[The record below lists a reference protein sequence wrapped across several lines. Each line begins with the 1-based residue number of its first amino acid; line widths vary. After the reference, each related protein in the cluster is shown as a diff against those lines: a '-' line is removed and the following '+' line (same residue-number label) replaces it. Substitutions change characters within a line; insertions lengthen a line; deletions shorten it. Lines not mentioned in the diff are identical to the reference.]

1 MKSWLMRS
9 IGVMAVI
16 LFGWSLSKPPLAGD
30 LQAAPA
36 ATFSRPA
43 MLQDIATKVM
53 IPGVRDFQ
61 AKCMAL
67 ETAAAKLE
75 SEPTE
80 ANVKYTQAA
89 WEETCLAWK
98 RLQWIQFGPVKDRAY
113 WSALTF
119 KPVYPQSIEK
129 VLRDTKPITPDYL
142 ADQGAAA
149 KGVYTLEYLLFD
161 LPQGQTAWVG
171 EDGKPTKIAAPR
183 LAAKWLLEGETA
195 ARRRSYVH
203 ELARDLVAQLKEA
216 QAIIDAPDFVANYV
230 NDGQSSLNLAVNG
243 LLDEL
248 ESGVVNVLRL
258 YVDQF
263 ANRALRYDQIEGYA
277 GGLSVRVLEEELAGL
292 EKLYRG
298 AGGIGMDD
306 YVKHVNPALAE
317 RMEQHLAKGRE
328 ALKAFRDTPVDQ
340 SLVNHYAAMERAH
353 DELRELEIQIKL
365 DVVSSLGITLLFSS
379 TDGD

>member
-1 MKSWLMRS
+1 MM
-9 IGVMAVI
+9 VI
-16 LFGWSLSKPPLAGD
+16 SVTLLGWSLSQPQFAGD
-30 LQAAPA
+30 LHAAPA

-53 IPGVRDFQ
+53 IPGVRAFQ
-61 AKCMAL
+61 VKCQAL
-67 ETAAAKLE
+67 ETATAKLE
-75 SEPTE
+75 AEPTE
-80 ANVKYTQAA
+80 VNVKLAQAA
-89 WEETCLAWK
+89 WVETCLSWK
-98 RLQWIQFGPVKDRAY
+98 RIQWIQFGPVKDRPY
-113 WSALTF
+113 WSSLTF

-149 KGVYTLEYLLFD
+149 KGIYTLEYLLFD

-171 EDGKPTKIAAPR
+171 EDGKPTKTVAPR
-183 LAAKWLLEGETA
+183 LAAQWLLEGETA

-216 QAIIDAPDFVANYV
+216 QAVIDAPDFVANYV
-230 NDGQSSLNLAVNG
+230 KDGQNSVNLAVNG

-340 SLVNHYAAMERAH
+340 SLVKHYTAMERAH